1 MTFSYVRA
9 GLITMKV
16 IVILKSHRD
25 KNQELKNTYLIKKS
39 SNLIEFSHS
48 HPVNILKGKLLP
60 ERETNFKIREEIFL
74 ILLLISILN

>member
-1 MTFSYVRA
+1 MRHISPKTKATFMIYKAKKKCFIIERV
-9 GLITMKV
+9 
-16 IVILKSHRD
+16 
-25 KNQELKNTYLIKKS
+25 KNTYLIKKS

-74 ILLLISILN
+74 ILLLISILY